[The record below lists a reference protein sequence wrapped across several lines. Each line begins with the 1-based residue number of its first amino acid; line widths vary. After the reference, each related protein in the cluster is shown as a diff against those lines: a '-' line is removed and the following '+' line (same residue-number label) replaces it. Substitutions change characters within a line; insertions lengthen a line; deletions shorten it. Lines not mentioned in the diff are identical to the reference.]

1 MKILFF
7 DGYCS
12 VCNTFVD
19 WGLKNDRT
27 QAIQFASLQ
36 GETARQKIQDQ
47 KYLQDLNSVV
57 YLRDGK
63 IYDQSDAVLY
73 FLKDTGSWASGLF
86 LFLIVPKMIRDFI
99 YSLFAKYR
107 YSLFKKRDHCRIPT
121 ESEKKR
127 LLG

>member
-12 VCNTFVD
+12 ICNSFVD
-19 WGLKNDRT
+19 WGLKHDRSG
-27 QAIQFASLQ
+27 QIQFASLQ
-36 GETARQKIQDQ
+36 GEAANQKIRDK
-47 KYLQDLNSVV
+47 KYLHNLNSVV

-73 FLKDTGSWASGLF
+73 FLKDTKGWASGLF
-86 LFLIVPKMIRDFI
+86 VFWVVPKAIRDCAYGF
-99 YSLFAKYR
+99 FAKYR
-107 YSLFKKRDHCRIPT
+107 YILFKKRDHCRIPN

-127 LLG
+127 FLK